1 MSSINE
7 QVNNET
13 SSEEKIVSS
22 GEVPIRLKSKEGEL
36 QTLINK
42 VITSWDTRIATL
54 KQGLQAKEVGA
65 HAFEL
70 KKVEGVTTLFM
81 PSNFYT
87 LAEANDLFAI
97 MFKTCLICNYDIAIM
112 PEGEF
117 DGTISD
123 SADAREYISGLMLSL
138 EENTISKTNFSSTS
152 YVEQGRLEGQ
162 FRRALT
168 VCSNLH
174 IPFKWSKYARYD
186 GISSNDTNDTLFKR
200 IQPMIHHR
208 ELSTKIA
215 LLFVKLFTRAQN
227 ALASTITNINPSK
240 LCLSFD
246 EAWSMTGDIQKDKSG
261 RPKRSKSGEIKRYH
275 PSLPNFNGMDKTEVI
290 YCKNI
295 LSPIWD
301 QVTDIR
307 NSWDTCTKDPGMYNL
322 YIKSLGALYKAQVK
336 AVKQVKAYVD
346 KRVRELGLPST
357 SPKTVIMGRIAQ
369 RKGLNTYEPCLTEEV
384 VHNIRNQV
392 FSEINSEYT
401 SINKQCCD
409 LLATLHFKAFYDEKT
424 KKAIPQKQ
432 YALYNYAKLKVPF
445 N

>member
-7 QVNNET
+7 QVKNE
-13 SSEEKIVSS
+13 SSAEEKIVPSA
-22 GEVPIRLKSKEGEL
+22 GEPIRLKSKDEEL

-70 KKVEGVTTLFM
+70 KKTNGVETLFV
-81 PSNFYT
+81 PPNFYT
-87 LAEANDLFAI
+87 TAEGNDLFAI
-97 MFKTCLICNYDIAIM
+97 MFKCCLICNYDITEL

-117 DGTISD
+117 DGSIAD
-123 SADAREYISGLMLSL
+123 SAEAREYISGLMLSL
-138 EENTISKTNFSSTS
+138 EENTVSKTNFATTS

-174 IPFKWSKYARYD
+174 IPFKWSKFAKYEGVA
-186 GISSNDTNDTLFKR
+186 SNDTNDTLFKK
-200 IQPMIHHR
+200 IQPMIRHR
-208 ELSTKIA
+208 DLSTKIA
-215 LLFVKLFTRAQN
+215 LLFVKLFTRAQAVLGKTVKN
-227 ALASTITNINPSK
+227 VDPTK

-246 EAWSMTGDIQKDKSG
+246 EVWALIGDIQKDKSG

-295 LSPIWD
+295 LSPVWD

-307 NSWDTCTKDPGMYNL
+307 NSWERCTQDPGMYTL

-357 SPKTVIMGRIAQ
+357 SPKSVIMGRIAQ

-384 VHNIRNQV
+384 VHTIKNQV
-392 FSEINSEYT
+392 FSDINSEYT

-424 KKAIPQKQ
+424 KRPIPQKQ
-432 YALYNYAKLKVPF
+432 YALYTHAKLKVPF